1 MFADQR
7 GTLGKYH
14 LIAEIARGGMG
25 IVYLA
30 LIQGKAGFNKLVVV
44 KELKAEL
51 VEDPGFLTMFLDEA
65 RLAARLSHPN
75 IVQTHEIGNEGERH
89 YMALEY
95 LDGRTYERV
104 RKRSKNLGNRLT
116 LHMQLRVISDVL
128 AGLEYAH
135 TLADFDGTK
144 LEVVHRDVTP
154 NNVFIT
160 FDGHVK
166 LLDFGIAKAAD
177 QTHETQAGVLKGKV
191 AYMAPEQAGGK
202 KVDARADVFSV
213 GVMLWEAVA
222 GRRLRSGNAADIVK
236 ALTEDVPRLSVE
248 HPDVPDQ
255 LDDIVAKATANDR
268 EQRYPSA
275 AAFQADVDDLL
286 AKLGG
291 APTPREVG
299 AVIAELF
306 KEDRAKTNALIE
318 TYVTRARQ
326 GQNTLDAELPV
337 IELLNTPP
345 QLQTPTPGRMQT
357 QTTIESSFGSISVV
371 ESVGAQN
378 VEPAAASINKAL
390 PNAPASSNRGLMIG
404 IGAVVV
410 LGGAAAFALTRGSS
424 NTATATTDPNKP
436 IATEQRPPEKPP
448 AIDSTPSTPPAA
460 VATIELAI
468 DAKPSTATITVDD
481 AIVSGNPFTGKY
493 RKDGV
498 MHRIRVA
505 APGFDAQTRDIPF
518 DRDVTLVLELKAPP
532 KIVTNVAAARVK
544 PPVQQPRT
552 VPKTVVKEPE
562 PVVAPKPPEVVKPKT
577 PEPAQFDPKGGQ
589 KPVRAIDSKNPYGGS
604 S

>member
-191 AYMAPEQAGGK
+191 AYMAPEQAAGK
-202 KVDARADVFSV
+202 KVDARADVFSA

-236 ALTEDVPRLSVE
+236 ALTEDVPRLSAE
-248 HPDVPDQ
+248 FPDVPDQ
-255 LDDIVAKATANDR
+255 LDHIVAKATANDR
-268 EQRYPSA
+268 ERRYPSA

-299 AVIAELF
+299 AVVAELF
-306 KEDRAKTNALIE
+306 KDDRAKTNALIE

-326 GQNTLDAELPV
+326 GQNTLDNELPV

-378 VEPAAASINKAL
+378 VEPAAASINKHL
-390 PNAPASSNRGLMIG
+390 PPAPASSKKGLMIG
-404 IGAVVV
+404 VAAVVV
-410 LGGAAAFALTRGSS
+410 LGGGAVFALTRGGDK
-424 NTATATTDPNKP
+424 TAAATPDAAK
-436 IATEQRPPEKPP
+436 AAAVESRPTVEEPKVS
-448 AIDSTPSTPPAA
+448 APSTPPAA
-460 VATIELAI
+460 VPTIELAI
-468 DAKPSTATITVDD
+468 DARPATATITIDD
-481 AIVSGNPFTGKY
+481 AVVSGNPFTGKY

-532 KIVTNVAAARVK
+532 PKVVTNVASARAK
-544 PPVQQPRT
+544 PPVTTART
-552 VPKTVVKEPE
+552 VPKPVVKEPE
-562 PVVAPKPPEVVKPKT
+562 PVAPKPPDIVKPKP

-589 KPVRAIDSKNPYGGS
+589 KPVRTIDSKNPYGGS

>member
-75 IVQTHEIGNEGERH
+75 IVQTHEIGNEGDRH
-89 YMALEY
+89 FMALEY

-128 AGLEYAH
+128 AGLQYAH
-135 TLADFDGTK
+135 ELTDFDGTP
-144 LEVVHRDVTP
+144 LTVVHRDVTP

-191 AYMAPEQAGGK
+191 AYMAPEQAGGQ

-213 GVMLWEAVA
+213 GIMLWEAVA
-222 GRRLRSGNAADIVK
+222 GRRLRSGNAHDIVK
-236 ALTEDVPRLSVE
+236 ALTEEVPRLSRDF
-248 HPDVPDQ
+248 PDVPDQ
-255 LDDIVAKATANDR
+255 LDAIVAKATTNHRD
-268 EQRYPSA
+268 QRYATA

-291 APTPREVG
+291 SPTPREVG
-299 AVIAELF
+299 AVVSELF

-318 TYVTRARQ
+318 TYVTRARA
-326 GQNTLDAELPV
+326 GANTLDTDLPV
-337 IELLNTPP
+337 IEMLGTP
-345 QLQTPTPGRMQT
+345 QAVQTPLPGTHHTP
-357 QTTIESSFGSISVV
+357 TTIDSSFGSVSVV
-371 ESVGAQN
+371 QSAGAQN
-378 VEPAAASINKAL
+378 VESAGGSIAR
-390 PNAPASSNRGLMIG
+390 PPAPASSRRNVLLIG
-404 IGAVVV
+404 GAV
-410 LGGAAAFALTRGSS
+410 LLAGGVAAFAFTRDSK
-424 NTATATTDPNKP
+424 TKEPDPRVAVDPRPAATV
-436 IATEQRPPEKPP
+436 PEPVQP
-448 AIDSTPSTPPAA
+448 PSTPPAA
-460 VATIELAI
+460 PATIDLAI
-468 DAKPSTATITVDD
+468 DAKPAIATITIDD
-481 AIVSGNPFTGKY
+481 ATVSGNPFTGKY
-493 RKDGV
+493 RKDGM
-498 MHRIRVA
+498 MHRIRVV
-505 APGFDAQTRDIPF
+505 APGYDTQVRDIAF
-518 DRDVTLVLELKAPP
+518 DRDLTLVLELKQPPKLVATARVTPQVVRPRVAPP
-532 KIVTNVAAARVK
+532 K
-544 PPVQQPRT
+544 P
-552 VPKTVVKEPE
+552 VVKEPD
-562 PVVAPKPPEVVKPKT
+562 PVVPPKPPEPPKPK
-577 PEPAQFDPKGGQ
+577 PEPTQFDPKGGQ